1 MGSQQGGRNHLEA
14 ESTRSRRVTATL
26 PASSR
31 SQTQRAVECRLPA
44 VIVWI
49 DALDLSALRA
59 VMSLSRDR
67 TARGG
72 GG

>member
-1 MGSQQGGRNHLEA
+1 M
-14 ESTRSRRVTATL
+14 TATL

-49 DALDLSALRA
+49 DALDLRAFKA
-59 VMSLSRDR
+59 VMSLSEEGGSAVR
-67 TARGG
+67 TGTRRAGRGQLTSG
-72 GG
+72 RSSASR